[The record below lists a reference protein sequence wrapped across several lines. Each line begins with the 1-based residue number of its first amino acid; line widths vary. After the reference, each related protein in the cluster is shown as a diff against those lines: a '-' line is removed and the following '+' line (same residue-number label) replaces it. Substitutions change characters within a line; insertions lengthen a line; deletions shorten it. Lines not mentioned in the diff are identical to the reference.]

1 VLQGGHAATLQQTHG
16 KRVCSQNDK
25 MDRVLLL
32 LLLLGRVLFSAV
44 PTL

>member
-32 LLLLGRVLFSAV
+32 LLLGRVLFSAV